1 MNNLSG
7 LLTLSPDVRD
17 APNAAPLQLRDAA
30 RGATVEFRQVD
41 FSYPTDRARGLRELS
56 FVAEAGTTTAIVGP
70 TGAGKSTVSRL
81 LFRFYDVD
89 AGAVLLDGQVS

>member
-41 FSYPTDRARGLRELS
+41 FSYPTDRARGGE
-56 FVAEAGTTTAIVGP
+56 P
-70 TGAGKSTVSRL
+70 
-81 LFRFYDVD
+81 
-89 AGAVLLDGQVS
+89 